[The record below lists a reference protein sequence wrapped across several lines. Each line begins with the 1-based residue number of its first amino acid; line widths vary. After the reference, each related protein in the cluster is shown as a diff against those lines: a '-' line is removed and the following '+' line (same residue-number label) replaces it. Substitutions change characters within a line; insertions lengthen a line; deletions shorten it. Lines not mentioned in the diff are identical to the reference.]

1 MIEFMTPY
9 EVMEKFVEN
18 IEKQR
23 IRKNMTQSDLYK
35 KAGLSASWYGKFI
48 KNKNTSFENV
58 LKLLFA
64 LDMSSNIEALL
75 FIQEFSS
82 IDEIRDEKK
91 SKIKQRVKKAIKWQ
105 K

>member
-9 EVMEKFVEN
+9 EVMEKLVEN

-35 KAGLSASWYGKFI
+35 KAGLSASGYGKFI
-48 KNKNTSFENV
+48 KNKSTSFENI

-64 LDMSSNIEALL
+64 RNFTYQTSYSKNY
-75 FIQEFSS
+75 QS
-82 IDEIRDEKK
+82 IYK
-91 SKIKQRVKKAIKWQ
+91 SR
-105 K
+105 

>member
-1 MIEFMTPY
+1 MLDFMTPY
-9 EVMEKFVEN
+9 EVMEKLVEN

-23 IRKNMTQSDLYK
+23 IRKNMTQADLYK
-35 KAGLSASWYGKFI
+35 KAGLSASGYGKFI
-48 KNKNTSFENV
+48 KNKSTSFENI

-75 FIQEFSS
+75 FIQEFNS

-91 SKIKQRVKKAIKWQ
+91 AKIKQRVKKAIK
-105 K
+105 

>member
-9 EVMEKFVEN
+9 EVMEKLVEN

-23 IRKNMTQSDLYK
+23 IRKNMTQADLYK
-35 KAGLSASWYGKFI
+35 KAGLSASCYGKFI

-64 LDMSSNIEALL
+64 LDMS
-75 FIQEFSS
+75 
-82 IDEIRDEKK
+82 
-91 SKIKQRVKKAIKWQ
+91 
-105 K
+105 

>member
-9 EVMEKFVEN
+9 EVMEKLVEN

-23 IRKNMTQSDLYK
+23 IRKNMTQADLYK
-35 KAGLSASWYGKFI
+35 KAGFSASGYSKFI
-48 KNKNTSFENV
+48 KNKNTSFENI

-75 FIQEFSS
+75 SIQEFNS
-82 IDEIRDEKK
+82 IDEIRDAKN
-91 SKIKQRVKKAIKWQ
+91 SKIKQRVKKSIK
-105 K
+105 

>member
-9 EVMEKFVEN
+9 EVMEKLVEN

-23 IRKNMTQSDLYK
+23 IRKNMTQADLYK
-35 KAGLSASWYGKFI
+35 KAGFSASCYGKFI
-48 KNKNTSFENV
+48 KNKNTSFENI

-75 FIQEFSS
+75 SIQEFNS
-82 IDEIRDEKK
+82 IDEIRDAKN
-91 SKIKQRVKKAIKWQ
+91 SKIKQRVKKGIK
-105 K
+105 